1 MDHLTMESDE
11 IVNEH
16 LRLQFKALQEQQQ
29 RRLQRLMERKKE
41 KEQQQSQK
49 VNNQKTREA
58 FGVKDELNLLNG
70 GDSSADISKRLLQD
84 ENDQLQD
91 QLREIRDENGRL
103 SKLVKEKEFEI
114 KHLRKKIEEN
124 KLALTGTAGVA
135 GDVAATKIVELSKKK
150 RELMAELESEKTK
163 VKQRHNKM
171 KEMEKQLQNMSV
183 KLQNSPGK
191 ESATREPVL
200 RSDEQN
206 MMESLEIKSL
216 QEKLSAANTKLSE
229 YRNQIQSVK
238 QELRMA
244 HKVLVNE
251 IGEDVNIPQL
261 VSSAGSWRGRA
272 QQILALQGR
281 IRELENQLGQ
291 GRGPGSGLTLEEEML
306 GIPASKRYDAQEKN
320 LFRLRALEKDKKET
334 LEKLTGEH
342 EALKKDHEEL
352 KKKLDAFRSRNK
364 VLSNDLKTSK
374 MQMATL
380 IEKGKHDDEL
390 VDALLTQQKSM
401 QEVLYRLSQQDQ
413 KDQRSSETLASQL
426 NSEAQKQSSLVFQLK
441 DMVAEREAKVKQ
453 LEDEIKQLTLR
464 SPLET
469 PLSRS
474 SCEAQK
480 DAMSARSLTSARSL
494 SEFGSLTARQGSG
507 RMISNL
513 GHELVGGTAA
523 QPSLPDNSVSSQ
535 SPEHRSLQT
544 QVAQFRGLC
553 QVAEVERDRLL
564 ELVSVLH
571 KRVEE
576 SGQKTLQ
583 AEKKLQEERRRC
595 VVLEQQLE
603 KNRMDMSKNPH
614 TRGKMGQ
621 SVTGSRHFLSISE
634 RMDPSYTPT
643 SEVPLETQI
652 EELRTKLAIQTDENE
667 ALKTALKNTLKT
679 KEDDLKLYHEM
690 MGEVKQIFLQA
701 LRQHKQERSI
711 L

>member
-1 MDHLTMESDE
+1 MESDE

-507 RMISNL
+507 
-513 GHELVGGTAA
+513 
-523 QPSLPDNSVSSQ
+523 